1 MGKRIYQD
9 QLIER
14 LDPRGVP
21 YYWIGGPAPS
31 GHAEPG
37 TDFHAVVNGRIA
49 VTPIQLDLTAGRLL
63 RRHRVLELGAARR
76 ASPSTRELAETL
88 DRP

>member
-14 LDPRGVP
+14 LDPRGIP

-37 TDFHAVVNGRIA
+37 TDFHAVVNRRIA
-49 VTPIQLDLTAGRLL
+49 VTPIQLDLTADRVL
-63 RRHRVLELGAARR
+63 RRLEGWSWDLPDPTTAG
-76 ASPSTRELAETL
+76 
-88 DRP
+88 